1 MIKKEGRERKR
12 KKNWTFHVNELP
24 LFDPLFD
31 QGGTTASFPST
42 LLFYWSSGKEAAII
56 FVVLQANRKRNASTP
71 LFISNSRA
79 PYMTCAVKLQT
90 F

>member
-42 LLFYWSSGKEAAII
+42 FLFYWSSGKAAAII
-56 FVVLQANRKRNASTP
+56 L
-71 LFISNSRA
+71 L
-79 PYMTCAVKLQT
+79 
-90 F
+90 